1 MEKDLYEILG
11 VDKNASE
18 VEIKKAY
25 RHRARELHPDVSD
38 DPQAEEKFK
47 DLNEAY
53 DVLSDPQKKAQYDR
67 FGTIPGAASGSAGSP
82 FGGSGYVDLEDLF
95 GGGFGIN
102 DIFSSFFGGDR
113 PGSGGPVN
121 AEGRDM
127 SIGLRITLEEAA
139 KGAKK
144 EIVYDRLS
152 PCDECRTT
160 GLSKNG
166 EKVKCPTC
174 GGKGS
179 VSSVQQTLLGTMR
192 TQSVCPDCHG
202 DGETIKNPCPECNG
216 QGRLP
221 DRQRVSVEV
230 PAGVQNGQQLR
241 VNGYGEAGLRGNRN
255 GDLIVTVKIMP
266 HEYFERDGNNIL
278 SRINI
283 SFVQAAL
290 GAEILVPGIFKD
302 EKVLLKIPK
311 GTQNGD
317 VIVAK
322 NFGMPRL
329 NSESRGGFYAQVNVE
344 VPKKLN
350 KKQKDLLKQFA
361 AELDKKQS
369 KNSSTLQKIRD
380 VISS

>member
-1 MEKDLYEILG
+1 MPKDLYEILG
-11 VDKNASE
+11 VDKNADE
-18 VEIKKAY
+18 ATIKKAY
-25 RHRARELHPDVSD
+25 RRRARELHPDVSD
-38 DPQAEEKFK
+38 DPNAEEKFK

-67 FGTIPGAASGSAGSP
+67 FGTIPGAASGSAGNP

-102 DIFSSFFGGDR
+102 DIFSSFFGGGR
-113 PGSGGPVN
+113 PGGGGQVN
-121 AEGRDM
+121 KEGRDM
-127 SIGLRITLEEAA
+127 SIGLRITLEDAA
-139 KGAKK
+139 KGVKK

-152 PCDECRTT
+152 PCDECGAT
-160 GLSKNG
+160 GLGSNG
-166 EKVKCPTC
+166 TKTSCKTC
-174 GGKGS
+174 NGQGS
-179 VSSVQQTLLGTMR
+179 VSSVQQTLIGSVR

-202 DGETIKNPCPECNG
+202 DGQIIENPCQECNG

-230 PAGVQNGQQLR
+230 PAGIQDGQQLR
-241 VNGYGEAGLRGNRN
+241 VNGFGEAGLRGHRN

-266 HEYFERDGNNIL
+266 HEYFERDGNNLL

-290 GAEILVPGIFKD
+290 GDEILVPGIYKD
-302 EKVLLKIPK
+302 ENVLLKIPK

-322 NFGMPRL
+322 GFGMPRL
-329 NSESRGGFYAQVNVE
+329 NSESRGGFYAQVNIE

-350 KKQKDLLKQFA
+350 KKQKDLLKQFSK
-361 AELDKKQS
+361 EQDNK
-369 KNSSTLQKIRD
+369 KNSKSSPLQKIRD
-380 VISS
+380 VMSS